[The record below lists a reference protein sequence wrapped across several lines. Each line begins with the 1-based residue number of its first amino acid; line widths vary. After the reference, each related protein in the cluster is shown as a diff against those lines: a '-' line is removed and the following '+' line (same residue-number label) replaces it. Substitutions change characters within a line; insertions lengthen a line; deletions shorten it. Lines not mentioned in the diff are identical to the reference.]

1 MPRIV
6 KAFVVVALTGLFAA
20 GQAAAPAPVQAAMT
34 DDGRKIIE
42 SMSQAVIANLKSQNT
57 PRAEREKLFNS
68 LLDTHFDI
76 PTIGR
81 WVMGRAWRTA
91 TPAQRKTYLELFHR
105 YVLKTYTKQ
114 LSTYAG
120 ENFKVTGAAADGPGV
135 VVYSQI
141 VSPNPA
147 EKPIDIKWRMRK
159 VNGKLKVRDVVI
171 ENISMSLNQ
180 RREFASVYSRTGS
193 VDGLI
198 KAIRDKLAELERG
211 A

>member
-1 MPRIV
+1 MPRV
-6 KAFVVVALTGLFAA
+6 LKAFLIALLV
-20 GQAAAPAPVQAAMT
+20 AAPLT

-42 SMSQAVIANLKSQNT
+42 SMSQAVIANLKSRNT
-57 PRAEREKLFNS
+57 PKAEREQLFNS
-68 LLDTHFDI
+68 LLAAHFDI

-81 WVMGRAWRTA
+81 WVMGRAWREA
-91 TPAQRKTYLELFHR
+91 TPAQRKEYLSLFRR
-105 YVLKTYTKQ
+105 YVMKTYTKR

-120 ENFKVTGAAADGPGV
+120 ENFKVTGAAPDGAGV

-141 VSPNPA
+141 ISPDPA
-147 EKPIDIKWRMRK
+147 EKPIDLKWRMRP
-159 VNGKLKVRDVVI
+159 VGGKLKVRDVVI

-180 RREFASVYSRTGS
+180 RREFASVYARAGS